1 MNEYI
6 ILGIG
11 LGSSIIIFSISF
23 CFIKKSKKKISSP
36 PPQKPTPR
44 LRRDNHINLPD
55 PIVDMEKLRL

>member
-36 PPQKPTPR
+36 QKPTPR

>member
-11 LGSSIIIFSISF
+11 FGSSIIIFSISF
-23 CFIKKSKKKISSP
+23 FFIKKYKKKINS

-44 LRRDNHINLPD
+44 IRRDNHINLPD
-55 PIVDMEKLRL
+55 PMIDMEKLRL